1 MVWCGKLADMDNA
14 ERQKKFKQAYDA
26 LLAAANT
33 MQDTIDS
40 MEGWDTRVD
49 HLQSMVND
57 LNDVAYNLSTYALD
71 K

>member
-1 MVWCGKLADMDNA
+1 MEWCGKLADMDNA
-14 ERQKKFKQAYDA
+14 ERQKKLKQAYDA